1 VAKPLESRKN
11 KEGTLMD
18 FPMLVKNKL
27 TSVISEMA
35 LTPELFV
42 KNPDRDFIRNRK
54 LKFGSVINLLLSMG
68 GNSLGKELLDYFNYD
83 SDTASTSAFIQ
94 QRNKILPSAFK
105 HLLDKFTGSFDN
117 LKTHKGY
124 RLLAVDGSD
133 FHIYHNPNDAETYF
147 NSYHQNGKGYNLIHL
162 NAMYDLCNKLYIDAC
177 IQPRMKIN
185 EYKSLCDMVDN
196 SSLAGKA
203 LVIAD
208 RGYESYNVFAHI
220 EQKGWKYVIR
230 VKDTTSRGILSN
242 LNLPKTGEFDENI
255 RLILTNKSSKEIRS
269 NPQTYRVIPSK
280 SAFNFFELKQ
290 TEYIPIE
297 FRVVRFKTCEDNYQT
312 VITNVAA
319 SEFSSSEIKHIYH
332 LRWGIETSFRELKY
346 VIGLNYFHSK
356 KVEHIYQEVFARLVM
371 YNFCELITLH
381 VIIKQK
387 ATKYGYQANF
397 TLAMQV
403 CKYFFRSNASPPDV
417 EALIKKNILPIREER
432 KNQRNI
438 KQRSAVSFNY
448 RVA

>member
-1 VAKPLESRKN
+1 
-11 KEGTLMD
+11 MD
-18 FPMLVKNKL
+18 FPILVKNKL
-27 TSVISEMA
+27 TSVISDMA

-42 KNPDRDFIRNRK
+42 KNPKKDFIRNRK
-54 LKFGSVINLLLSMG
+54 LKFDSVIKLLLSMG

-83 SDTASTSAFIQ
+83 PETASTSAFVQ
-94 QRNKILPSAFK
+94 QRSKILPSAFK

-117 LKTHKGY
+117 LKTYKGY

-147 NSYHQNGKGYNLIHL
+147 KSNQNGKGYNLIHL
-162 NAMYDLCNKLYIDAC
+162 NAMYDLCNKLYVDASV
-177 IQPRMKIN
+177 QPRLKMN
-185 EYKSLCDMVDN
+185 ERNALCDMVD
-196 SSLAGKA
+196 SSNIKEKA
-203 LVIAD
+203 LVLAD
-208 RGYESYNVFAHI
+208 RGYESYSVLAHI
-220 EQKGWKYVIR
+220 EQKGWKYVMR
-230 VKDTTSRGILSN
+230 VKDTTSNGILST
-242 LNLPKTGEFDENI
+242 LNLPKAGEFDENI
-255 RLILTNKSSKEIRS
+255 RLILTYKYSKEIKAKPEIYRILHVNS
-269 NPQTYRVIPSK
+269 NFDFFGTNK
-280 SAFNFFELKQ
+280 SEFF
-290 TEYIPIE
+290 PIE
-297 FRVVRFKTCEDNYQT
+297 FRAVRIKIADDNYQT
-312 VITNVAA
+312 IITNVAA
-319 SEFSSSEIKHIYH
+319 SEFSPTEIKHIYH

-397 TLAMQV
+397 TLAIQV
-403 CKYFFRSNASPPDV
+403 CKYFFRCGVSPPDV

-432 KNQRNI
+432 NAQRKI
-438 KQRSAVSFNY
+438 KQRTMVSFNY